1 MRCTV
6 LHESDHRIR
15 IGFPVSR
22 MTLRQADVAEYFL
35 NSMDCVRN
43 AKVNDRSGNAVIL
56 FKCPVSEGKKQ
67 LRQALENFKFND
79 EEIASLVPEETGRE
93 LNRKYEDKLVMMVV
107 KRAIRRLILPPPVR
121 AAIAI
126 LKGIPFLYK
135 GIRALFKEGLTV
147 SVLDAVAI
155 GASLLRR
162 DFKTADSVSFLLT
175 TGELLEEWTRKKSVN
190 DLALTLSLKIDKVWI
205 RSGDEEVQVDIS
217 AVKVGDEMILRSSD
231 VIPLDGSVIEGE
243 MTVNQ
248 SSMTGEAESVLKEA
262 GSYVYAGTVV
272 DEGEC
277 VVRVTKVSGTGKY
290 DQIVKMI
297 EESEKLKSGTEAKA
311 YSLADKL
318 VPYSFGGSILSY
330 LITRDI
336 NKAMSFLMVDYSCAM
351 KLSMPLAVL
360 SAIKEAGMSDISVKG
375 GKFLEA
381 VAEADTIVFDK
392 TGTLTHACPTLEKVV
407 VLGTKEPDEML
418 RIAACLEEHYPHS
431 VATAIVRAASEKGLE
446 HDEMHSKVQY
456 VVAHGVSSTIGDK
469 RAVIGSYHFVVEDEG
484 FKLTAKAKKILDDIE
499 PEYSRIFLGINGK
512 VEAVLCVADPLR
524 EEAAG
529 VIDKLHGLGV
539 TNVCMMTGDNAGTA
553 SAIARK
559 LNLDEFHAEVL
570 PEDKANYIKE
580 KRNAGHKVIMI
591 GDGVNDTPALSE
603 ADAGIAM
610 SEGAAIA
617 REISDITISSDSLEQ
632 VVILRKI
639 ATALMKRIKSN
650 YGFIL
655 GFNSALIALGVAG
668 ILPPAVSALL
678 HNGST
683 IIAGVK
689 SMTPLL
695 PENK

>member
-1 MRCTV
+1 MRCTI
-6 LHESDHRIR
+6 LHESAHRLR
-15 IGFPVSR
+15 IGLPVR
-22 MTLRQADVAEYFL
+22 HMTLRQADIAEYYL
-35 NSMDCVRN
+35 NSLDCVRD
-43 AKVNDRSGNAVIL
+43 AKVNDRSSNAVI
-56 FKCPVSEGKKQ
+56 FFNCPEPEGKKQ
-67 LRQALENFKFND
+67 VQQALETFRFND
-79 EEIASLVPEETGRE
+79 EELAALVPEETGRE
-93 LNRKYEDKLVMMVV
+93 LNRRYEDKLVLLVV
-107 KRAIRRLILPPPVR
+107 RRVLRQFLLPPPVR
-121 AAIAI
+121 AVIEV

-135 GIRALFKEGLTV
+135 GVRALVKEGLTV

-155 GASLLRR
+155 GASLIRR
-162 DFKTADSVSFLLT
+162 DFKTAGSVMFLLN

-205 RSGDEEVQVDIS
+205 RSGEEEVQVDIS
-217 AVKVGDEMILRSSD
+217 QVKVGDEMILRSSD

-277 VVRVTKVSGTGKY
+277 VVRVTKTSGTGKY

-360 SAIKEAGMSDISVKG
+360 SAIKEAGMRDISVKG

-407 VLGTKEPDEML
+407 VLGSKDPDEML

-431 VATAIVRAASEKGLE
+431 VATAIVKAAADKGLE
-446 HDEMHSKVQY
+446 HAEMHSKVQY
-456 VVAHGVSSTIGDK
+456 VVAHGVSSTIDDK
-469 RAVIGSYHFVVEDEG
+469 KAVIGSYHFVVEDEG
-484 FKLTAKAKKILDDIE
+484 FKLTAKAKKILEGIE
-499 PEYSRIFLGINGK
+499 AEYSRIYLGINGK

-524 EEAAG
+524 EEAAD
-529 VIDKLHGLGV
+529 VIDKLHGLGIK
-539 TNVCMMTGDNAGTA
+539 NVCMMTGDNAGTA
-553 SAIARK
+553 AAIAGK

-580 KRNAGHKVIMI
+580 KRTAGHKVIMI

-617 REISDITISSDSLEQ
+617 REISDITISSDNMEQ
-632 VVILRKI
+632 VVTLRRI
-639 ATALMKRIKSN
+639 SMELMKRIKSN

-655 GFNSALIALGVAG
+655 GFNSALIVLGVAG

-695 PENK
+695 PE

>member
-6 LHESDHRIR
+6 LHESAHRMR
-15 IGFPVSR
+15 IGLPVSH
-22 MTLRQADVAEYFL
+22 MTLRQADIAEYYL
-35 NSMDCVRN
+35 KSLDCVRD
-43 AKVNDRSGNAVIL
+43 AKVNDRSSNAVII
-56 FKCPVSEGKKQ
+56 FNCPEPEGKKQ
-67 LRQALENFKFND
+67 VQQALETFRFND
-79 EEIASLVPEETGRE
+79 EELAALVPEETGRE
-93 LNRKYEDKLVMMVV
+93 LNRRYEDKLVLLVV
-107 KRAIRRLILPPPVR
+107 RRALRRLLLPPPVR
-121 AAIAI
+121 AVIEV

-135 GIRALFKEGLTV
+135 GIRALVKEGLTV

-162 DFKTADSVSFLLT
+162 DFKTAGSVMFLLN

-205 RSGDEEVQVDIS
+205 RSGKEEVQVDIS
-217 AVKVGDEMILRSSD
+217 QVKVGDEMILRSSD

-277 VVRVTKVSGTGKY
+277 IVRVTKSSGTGKY

-360 SAIKEAGMSDISVKG
+360 SAIKEAGVRDISVKG

-392 TGTLTHACPTLEKVV
+392 TGTLTYACPTLEKVV
-407 VLGTKEPDEML
+407 VLGTGKPDEML

-431 VATAIVRAASEKGLE
+431 VATAIVKAAEEKGLE

-456 VVAHGVSSTIGDK
+456 VVAHGVSSTIDDK
-469 RAVIGSYHFVVEDEG
+469 KAVIGSYHFVVEDEG
-484 FKLTAKAKKILDDIE
+484 FKLTAKAKKILEGIE
-499 PEYSRIFLGINGK
+499 PEYSRIYLGINGK

-524 EEAAG
+524 EEAAA
-529 VIDKLHGLGV
+529 VIDKLHGLGI

-553 SAIARK
+553 AAIAGK

-617 REISDITISSDSLEQ
+617 REISDITISSDNLEQ
-632 VVILRKI
+632 VVILRRI
-639 ATALMKRIKSN
+639 SMELMKRIKSN

-655 GFNSALIALGVAG
+655 GFNSALIVLGVAG
-668 ILPPAVSALL
+668 ILPPAASALL

-695 PENK
+695 PE